1 MTIFAPACSP
11 IFLAVAWP
19 HESIAESPSISTV
32 IDWLVFR
39 SFVLFI
45 YQQNKHISIT
55 YSATPP
61 FLYFLSRQTALEKL
75 RWYLNQ
81 SHSYE
86 QNHLWDVSLSCNT
99 GHGGAT
105 FPKVALGSLRG
116 SLALFWKDHGVQS
129 PWLAVSQTYLSAL
142 FSCQRTTTACQPVKA
157 NSRTSDFY
165 RMTSGVAGKGRT
177 PRPPVCI

>member
-1 MTIFAPACSP
+1 M
-11 IFLAVAWP
+11 
-19 HESIAESPSISTV
+19 AENPSISTV

-86 QNHLWDVSLSCNT
+86 QNHLWDVSLSCEQRMERLTAQMKRAQGITEQLKTEN
-99 GHGGAT
+99 
-105 FPKVALGSLRG
+105 ALEWTQRMNNIRACEKEIVEKEII
-116 SLALFWKDHGVQS
+116 LA
-129 PWLAVSQTYLSAL
+129 
-142 FSCQRTTTACQPVKA
+142 
-157 NSRTSDFY
+157 
-165 RMTSGVAGKGRT
+165 
-177 PRPPVCI
+177 